1 MRNGEGG
8 REGEGKGAGKRRG
21 REGEEEGKRRGR
33 GGEEEGKRRG
43 RERMWER
50 EGERK
55 IESNR
60 E

>member
-21 REGEEEGKRRGR
+21 REGEEERKRRGR

-43 RERMWER
+43 RGGGGRECGRER
-50 EGERK
+50 EKGR
-55 IESNR
+55 
-60 E
+60 